1 MNSIQRTVGGR
12 RIADQSFNI
21 AELTS
26 QVQAAQVIDLQYVM
40 STALPKP
47 SKLPT

>member
-26 QVQAAQVIDLQYVM
+26 QVEATQVIDLQNVI

-47 SKLPT
+47 GKLPT